1 MLALRI
7 EKETYLNLFLT
18 GVALRYSTAPDFGSY
33 LHLLVGFKTV
43 TGKKS
48 ADPNYVGY
56 KDRIPV
62 LMHLCANASPENL
75 RIFLGIRGVNLFAR
89 DPQGRT
95 ALFYA
100 IAHANEGHSC
110 GIVTLLLDAE
120 PGLVSYWL
128 VRSILVTRW
137 GAVRS

>member
-1 MLALRI
+1 MLLLRI

-18 GVALRYSTAPDFGSY
+18 GVALRYSNAPDFGCY
-33 LHLLVGFKTV
+33 LHLLVGFKEI

-62 LMHLCANASPENL
+62 LMHLCAHASPENL
-75 RIFLGIRGVNLFAR
+75 RIFLGVKGVNLLVR

-95 ALFYA
+95 CLFYA
-100 IAHANEGHSC
+100 IGHNNEGHSC
-110 GIVTLLLDAE
+110 GIVSLLLDTE

-128 VRSILVTRW
+128 VRSTSVTRW
-137 GAVRS
+137 GLVP